1 MIYKIDISDEAA
13 EDIREIYKY
22 IAFDLTSPANA
33 SGQIARIE
41 AAIKSLNSMPKRF
54 RKYEKGIWAERELR
68 IMPVDNSCVFYIA
81 NEANSRV
88 VILRVMYDGRNIDSV
103 FNKSK

>member
-41 AAIKSLNSMPKRF
+41 AAIKVICSL
-54 RKYEKGIWAERELR
+54 
-68 IMPVDNSCVFYIA
+68 
-81 NEANSRV
+81 
-88 VILRVMYDGRNIDSV
+88 
-103 FNKSK
+103 